1 MGLRMALVALT
12 MTGSGLSADK
22 GALQAALDRTPPGA
36 PIVAMIHGYR
46 YIPGHPRHDPH
57 RQILSIRPDLGGA
70 RTISWPRHL
79 GLHRHG
85 LGLAIGWDAA
95 GGLHGAHRR
104 AADTGAALA
113 ALADRLAEHGRPLD
127 LIAHSLGARVALAA
141 LSAAQ
146 PGAIGRVILLAAAD
160 LASTGGAAMHS
171 PAGRRAEVIN
181 ITGRENRLFDL
192 MFERLI
198 RAGGDRAL
206 GRGLPDAPPNWLDL
220 PLDCPD
226 TRAGLARLG
235 HRVAAPALP
244 VCHWS
249 GYLRPGAFPL
259 YRALLTDRDR
269 LTLPRL
275 RACLPGPAQDPLPAL
290 VSAA

>member
-1 MGLRMALVALT
+1 MGLHMALVPLT
-12 MTGSGLSADK
+12 MTAYGLSADE
-22 GALQAALDRTPPGA
+22 GALRSALARTPPGA
-36 PIVAMIHGYR
+36 PVVAMIHGYR
-46 YIPGHPRHDPH
+46 YIPGHPRPDPH

-70 RTISWPRHL
+70 RT
-79 GLHRHG
+79 
-85 LGLAIGWDAA
+85 
-95 GGLHGAHRR
+95 
-104 AADTGAALA
+104 GAALA
-113 ALADRLAEHGRPLD
+113 VLADRLADAGHPLD

-146 PGAIGRVILLAAAD
+146 LGAIGRVILLSAAD
-160 LASTGGAAMHS
+160 LAATGADAMRS

-226 TRAGLARLG
+226 TRASLARLG

-259 YRALLTDRDR
+259 YRALLADRDR

-275 RACLPGPAQDPLPAL
+275 RACLPCDAPDPAHAL
-290 VSAA
+290 ALAG